1 MLRNDAMLI
10 HRSNICL
17 IVYMCFH
24 YIVIGNITDN
34 ITVAEQN
41 IIFFLMLPK
50 NDEWIPTLQYGC
62 WIYPGLAFQKE
73 EERKDRRVY
82 GINPMLF
89 PEPR

>member
-1 MLRNDAMLI
+1 MDRPLLDESAYRAMRRFLYAVYSRFAHMLRNDAMLI

-41 IIFFLMLPK
+41 IIFF
-50 NDEWIPTLQYGC
+50 
-62 WIYPGLAFQKE
+62 
-73 EERKDRRVY
+73 
-82 GINPMLF
+82 
-89 PEPR
+89 